1 MATVIKSQKVKADC
15 KTIGEVWAANADF
28 KIKDV
33 TLQNYTTD
41 AAALAAT
48 LDSIASLE
56 LQLTFLRNTRDDL
69 SRKLNEINTRVRS
82 GMKSYFGP
90 NSSQYEQV
98 GGTRSSER
106 KKGGPK
112 AKKEEPK

>member
-1 MATVIKSQKVKADC
+1 MASNVNASNVLTESTTISKVWD
-15 KTIGEVWAANADF
+15 ENSEF

-33 TLQNYTTD
+33 TLESFKAD
-41 AAALAAT
+41 AGT
-48 LDSIASLE
+48 LSKTLSDIEELE
-56 LQLTFLRNTRDDL
+56 LKLTPLRNTRDDL

-106 KKGGPK
+106 KPATRK
-112 AKKEEPK
+112 AKDNAAK

>member
-1 MATVIKSQKVKADC
+1 MATSVNAANVKTDC
-15 KTIGEVWAANADF
+15 KTIGDVWAANAEF
-28 KIKDV
+28 KMKDV
-33 TLQNYTTD
+33 TLQGYNTD
-41 AAALAAT
+41 TAALTTA
-48 LDSIASLE
+48 LESIASLE
-56 LQLTFLRNTRDDL
+56 LQLTPLRNTRDDL
-69 SRKLNEINTRVRS
+69 ARKLNEINTRVRA

-112 AKKEEPK
+112 AKKVETK